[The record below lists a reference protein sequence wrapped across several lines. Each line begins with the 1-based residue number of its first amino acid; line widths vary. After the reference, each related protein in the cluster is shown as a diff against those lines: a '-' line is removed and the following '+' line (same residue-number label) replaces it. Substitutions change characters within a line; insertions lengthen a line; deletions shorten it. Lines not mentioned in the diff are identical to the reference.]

1 MELNN
6 IKYYFIKKD
15 LERGGNDM
23 LVPPYMIETKY
34 YIKEIEETDRYTAY
48 GNFLDRFR
56 GCDGEGKGRKLQ
68 EYIIKDKPIDSNKY
82 PIELVVIAATV
93 EVLAKERNMKIPSWV
108 YDGDCYLEEAYYAGA
123 KIPEYRKLLEDTA
136 IPEFKKRK
144 LYLGD
149 NCMSRA

>member
-1 MELNN
+1 MQ
-6 IKYYFIKKD
+6 
-15 LERGGNDM
+15 
-23 LVPPYMIETKY
+23 VPPYMIETKY

-56 GCDGEGKGRKLQ
+56 GCDGEGEGRKLQ

-82 PIELVVIAATV
+82 PIDIAKLAATV
-93 EVLAKERNMKIPSWV
+93 EVLAKERNMKIPLWV
-108 YDGDCYLEEAYYAGA
+108 YDSDCYLEEAYYAGA
-123 KIPEYRKLLEDTA
+123 KIPEYKKLLKDTA

>member
-1 MELNN
+1 MQ
-6 IKYYFIKKD
+6 
-15 LERGGNDM
+15 
-23 LVPPYMIETKY
+23 VPPNMIETKY

-56 GCDGEGKGRKLQ
+56 GCDGEAEGRKLQ
-68 EYIIKDKPIDSNKY
+68 EYIIKDKPINSNKY
-82 PIELVVIAATV
+82 PIDTTKLAATV
-93 EVLAKERNMKIPSWV
+93 EALAKERNMKIPSWV
-108 YDGDCYLEEAYYAGA
+108 YDSDCYLKEAYYGGA
-123 KIPEYRKLLEDTA
+123 KIPEYRKLLKDTS

>member
-1 MELNN
+1 MQ
-6 IKYYFIKKD
+6 
-15 LERGGNDM
+15 
-23 LVPPYMIETKY
+23 VPPYMIETKN

-56 GCDGEGKGRKLQ
+56 DCDGEGEGRKLQ

-82 PIELVVIAATV
+82 PIDTAKLAATV
-93 EVLAKERNMKIPSWV
+93 EVLAKERNIKIPLWV
-108 YDGDCYLEEAYYAGA
+108 YDSDCYLEEAYYAGT
-123 KIPEYRKLLEDTA
+123 KIPEYRKLLEETA

>member
-1 MELNN
+1 MQ
-6 IKYYFIKKD
+6 
-15 LERGGNDM
+15 
-23 LVPPYMIETKY
+23 VPPYMIETKY

-56 GCDGEGKGRKLQ
+56 GCDGEGEGRKLQ

-82 PIELVVIAATV
+82 PI
-93 EVLAKERNMKIPSWV
+93 
-108 YDGDCYLEEAYYAGA
+108 
-123 KIPEYRKLLEDTA
+123 DTA

>member
-1 MELNN
+1 MQ
-6 IKYYFIKKD
+6 
-15 LERGGNDM
+15 
-23 LVPPYMIETKY
+23 VPPYMIETIN

-56 GCDGEGKGRKLQ
+56 GCDGEADGRKLQ
-68 EYIIKDKPIDSNKY
+68 EYIIKEKPINSNRY
-82 PIELVVIAATV
+82 PIELAVIAATV
-93 EVLAKERNMKIPSWV
+93 EVLAKERNMKIPSWA
-108 YDGDCYLEEAYYAGA
+108 YDSDCYLKEGYYGGA
-123 KIPEYRKLLEDTA
+123 KIPEYRKLLKDTA